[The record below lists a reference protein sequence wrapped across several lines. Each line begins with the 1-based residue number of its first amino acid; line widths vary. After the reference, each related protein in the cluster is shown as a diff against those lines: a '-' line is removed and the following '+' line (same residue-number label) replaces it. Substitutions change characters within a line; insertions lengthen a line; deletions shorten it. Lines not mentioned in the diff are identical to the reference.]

1 MSWLKKNVG
10 LDWFDLFV
18 HVGVTC
24 MLMAFVAMTNGDEE
38 VYPVIMGS
46 SLLALAVRR
55 RFALKRGEKTGLST
69 GEMAAVRIEE
79 LEERVAEL
87 EAAQADVAELAERLD
102 FAERLLAQPPADRA
116 IQRGGLQ

>member
-38 VYPVIMGS
+38 VYPVIMGG